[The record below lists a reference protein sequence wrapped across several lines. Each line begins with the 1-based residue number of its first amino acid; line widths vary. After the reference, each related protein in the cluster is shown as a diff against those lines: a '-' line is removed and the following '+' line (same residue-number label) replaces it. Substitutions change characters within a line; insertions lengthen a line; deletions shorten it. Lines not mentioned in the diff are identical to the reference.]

1 MAVFRKMLDIQSSGE
16 GDMIDIT
23 DRVRQAVSESGME
36 RGLVCVFLSGSTGAL
51 ITIEYERGLVQDMR
65 SALNRLFPDD
75 IVYEHH
81 LRWGDGNGHSHIRAS
96 FLGASVTVPF
106 ANGRLDLGTW
116 QQIAFL
122 ELDVRPRRRQLIL
135 QAVGE

>member
-51 ITIEYERGLVQDMR
+51 ITIEYEGGLVQDMR